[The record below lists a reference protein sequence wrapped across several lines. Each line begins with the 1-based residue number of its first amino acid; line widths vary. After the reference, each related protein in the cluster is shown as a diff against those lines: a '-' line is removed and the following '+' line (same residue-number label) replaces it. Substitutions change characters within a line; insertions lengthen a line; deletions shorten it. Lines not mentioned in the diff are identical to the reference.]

1 MKHTN
6 SFTWKRLWRTC
17 LALLLVLSM
26 VLCGCAQGGEG
37 DGEGSKPAENNPI
50 FGDGDGRLE
59 AQDAVDSIT
68 NIYGA
73 LLGAVGGNQKPDTAV
88 DMELVLTP
96 GEELKAQLGNA
107 LAQMELDSDMSW
119 LKNVGFH
126 LETGYKDNM
135 VQMVVDAQI
144 NGKDVITAELV
155 MDMVA
160 GIITVTAPELNKQPV
175 GTEVDMSQMQGSAQA
190 ATQML
195 QEYAEFFKDLPSD
208 KDLNAV
214 LTNYLKL
221 ALEELENPTT
231 SSKELSYE
239 GVSQKVTTTTYIVT
253 RYDVLDMAS
262 AVLTAAKTDA
272 ELEKVMDAFSN
283 VVNQIGAKQASQ
295 EGSTWTDVDLHSQL
309 MEVIDP
315 ALENIA
321 DAKTETEDLEFLQL
335 TVYGDD
341 KTQQGFHVR
350 LNQVDFLEM
359 ISLKDGD
366 DTAFYMNVQNMLEI
380 SGSGT
385 VKGSKSSGDYV
396 VSMHG
401 TEMLYL
407 EVKDFDTKALAKG
420 ELKGTLR
427 VQLGEGLLDG
437 MYRNMLFNEDTII
450 ELVLDI
456 GGKTAKM
463 EVNLYADQILLF
475 GIALTTKTGSTGN
488 IKLPGNYVNMQDSDA
503 MEQWAQSVKFD
514 GVLSNLRSA
523 GVPDKL
529 VDLLKQALDDAMS
542 GGGQAYPDYGY

>member
-1 MKHTN
+1 
-6 SFTWKRLWRTC
+6 
-17 LALLLVLSM
+17 
-26 VLCGCAQGGEG
+26 
-37 DGEGSKPAENNPI
+37 
-50 FGDGDGRLE
+50 
-59 AQDAVDSIT
+59 
-68 NIYGA
+68 
-73 LLGAVGGNQKPDTAV
+73 
-88 DMELVLTP
+88 
-96 GEELKAQLGNA
+96 
-107 LAQMELDSDMSW
+107 
-119 LKNVGFH
+119 
-126 LETGYKDNM
+126 
-135 VQMVVDAQI
+135 
-144 NGKDVITAELV
+144 
-155 MDMVA
+155 
-160 GIITVTAPELNKQPV
+160 
-175 GTEVDMSQMQGSAQA
+175 
-190 ATQML
+190 
-195 QEYAEFFKDLPSD
+195 
-208 KDLNAV
+208 
-214 LTNYLKL
+214 
-221 ALEELENPTT
+221 
-231 SSKELSYE
+231 
-239 GVSQKVTTTTYIVT
+239 
-253 RYDVLDMAS
+253 MAS

-437 MYRNMLFNEDTII
+437 MYRNMLFNEDTF
-450 ELVLDI
+450 
-456 GGKTAKM
+456 
-463 EVNLYADQILLF
+463 N
-475 GIALTTKTGSTGN
+475 
-488 IKLPGNYVNMQDSDA
+488 
-503 MEQWAQSVKFD
+503 
-514 GVLSNLRSA
+514 
-523 GVPDKL
+523 
-529 VDLLKQALDDAMS
+529 
-542 GGGQAYPDYGY
+542 